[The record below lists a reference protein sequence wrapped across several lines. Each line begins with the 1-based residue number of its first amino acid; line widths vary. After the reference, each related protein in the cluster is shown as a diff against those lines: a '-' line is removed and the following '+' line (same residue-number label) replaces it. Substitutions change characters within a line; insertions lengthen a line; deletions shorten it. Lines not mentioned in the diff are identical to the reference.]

1 MDNPRASAWWQLFKR
16 PALILGALA
25 LTLTLALAACS
36 DDDDEE
42 ESGGDTSATA
52 KLSGNINGDGSST
65 VFPIMEAVAEEFG
78 KENTGVKVTVGIAG
92 TGGGFTKFCAGETDF
107 SNASRPIKDSEAQAC
122 ADKGITYV
130 ELQIGYDGIANVVNE
145 SNTFATCL
153 TVAQL
158 NAIWMPESTVT
169 NWNQVDSSFPSQQLE
184 GSDLYGPGTDSGTF
198 DFFTEQIN
206 GTQDSSRSDYNASE
220 DDNVLVQGVAGDDN
234 ALGYFGFA
242 YYEENADKLN
252 VLAVDNGEGCVEP
265 TKDTILDGSYAP
277 LSRPLYVYA
286 ATSALERPEVA
297 ALMRYILT
305 DGRGLVDEVGYVTAP
320 DDVYEEGLAKI
331 TVSPGGSTATPTP

>member
-1 MDNPRASAWWQLFKR
+1 MDNPRSSAWWQMFKR
-16 PALILGALA
+16 PALIFGVLA

-36 DDDDEE
+36 DDDDEDNG
-42 ESGGDTSATA
+42 SDASATP
-52 KLSGNINGDGSST
+52 KLSGDINGDGSST

-78 KENTGVKVTVGIAG
+78 KANPDVNVTVGISG

-107 SNASRPIKDSEAQAC
+107 SNASRPIKDTEAQAC

-130 ELQIGYDGIANVVNE
+130 ELEIGYDGIANVVNK

-153 TVAQL
+153 TVEQL
-158 NAIWMPESTVT
+158 NAIWGPESTVT

-184 GSDLYGPGTDSGTF
+184 GGDLYGPGTDSGTF
-198 DFFTEQIN
+198 DFFTAEIN
-206 GTQDSSRSDYNASE
+206 GKEDSSRADYNASE

-242 YYEENADKLN
+242 YYEENTDKLN
-252 VLAVDNGEGCVEP
+252 VLGVDNGEGCVEP
-265 TKDTILDGSYAP
+265 TKETILDGTYAP
-277 LSRPLYVYA
+277 LSRPLYIYV

-297 ALMRYILT
+297 ALMRYVLT
-305 DGRGLVDEVGYVTAP
+305 DGKGLVDEVGYVTAP
-320 DDVYEEGLAKI
+320 DDIYEEGLAKL
-331 TVSPGGSTATPTP
+331 TATPGTATPKP